1 MSKRCPTCGRTSDNI
16 QFYGQF
22 CKKCKEK
29 TISELLPTFADIILC
44 KNCGKIRFQGRFVK
58 DTGQNMQELLQSIFK
73 NYKIVLIDYNVDD
86 STAGISFG
94 KEEGSEIISVDKKI
108 ELRFK
113 KTLCENCNRRA
124 GSYYEAVMQLRGNN
138 ERMER
143 FIERV
148 NKYFERRGEFIAKV
162 KKVDNGYD
170 VYLSNKKLA
179 SAYISSHNLE
189 SVNSYTLYGVKHG
202 KKVFRHT
209 HSIRL

>member
-1 MSKRCPTCGRTSDNI
+1 MPKKCPSCGRTSTEI

-22 CKKCKEK
+22 CKKCTEK
-29 TISELLPTFADIILC
+29 ELLETTPALAEVILC
-44 KNCGKIRFQGRFVK
+44 KNCGKIRLQGRFVK
-58 DTGQNMQELLQSIFK
+58 DTGQNIQDVLQAQFK
-73 NYKIVLIDYNVDD
+73 NYEVKLIDYDPEK
-86 STAGISFG
+86 STADIYFSKQVNGRNV
-94 KEEGSEIISVDKKI
+94 SVEVK
-108 ELRFK
+108 LQLMYK

-124 GSYYEAVMQLRGNN
+124 GSYYEAVMQLRGNH

-148 NKYFERRGEFIAKV
+148 GRYFEKRGEFIAKV
-162 KKVDNGYD
+162 KEADKGFD

-179 SAYISSHNLE
+179 ASFISSHHLE
-189 SVNSYTLYGVKHG
+189 STNSYTLYGMKNG

>member
-1 MSKRCPTCGRTSDNI
+1 MSKRCPTCGKTSDNI

-22 CKKCKEK
+22 CKNCVEK
-29 TISELLPTFADIILC
+29 TLSESLPINAEVILC
-44 KNCGKIRFQGRFVK
+44 KNCGKIRLQGKFVK
-58 DTGQNMQELLQSIFK
+58 DTGQNMQEVLQSIFK
-73 NYKIVLIDYNVDD
+73 NYSIILIDYDVDN
-86 STAGISFG
+86 STADVSFG
-94 KEEGSEIISVDKKI
+94 KDKDGELINVEKKI

-124 GSYYEAVMQLRGNN
+124 GSYYEAVMQLRGNK

-162 KKVDNGYD
+162 KEADKGYD

-189 SVNSYTLYGVKHG
+189 SVNSYTLYGVKQG
-202 KKVFRHT
+202 KKVYRHT
-209 HSIRL
+209 YSIRL